1 MDVLQRALA
10 MDDLENL
17 RYLRIYEII
26 GCRKRGIKPL
36 IPVGRT
42 TWWKGIKSGKYP
54 KPVMLSD
61 RTKAW
66 RYDKIELLLKSLN

>member
-61 RTKAW
+61 RTNGW
-66 RYDKIELLLKSLN
+66 RYDKIELLLKTLN